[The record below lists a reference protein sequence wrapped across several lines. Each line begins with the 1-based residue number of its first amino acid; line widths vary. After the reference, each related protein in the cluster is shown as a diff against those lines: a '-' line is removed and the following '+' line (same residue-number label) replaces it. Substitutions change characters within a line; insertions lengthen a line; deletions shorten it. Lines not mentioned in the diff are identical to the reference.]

1 MGLNLN
7 QYKRMKNIITF
18 STPGKV
24 ILSGEHSVVY
34 GHPALVASIDK
45 RLYFSLSE
53 KDFFNKKEDVKT
65 EKIVK
70 LIEKTVVSYLE
81 ENKIAYH
88 QKKYSFKI
96 ESEIPVGCGLGSSA
110 ALAVAATAGFL
121 KFLTG
126 KDFSKEVI
134 NELAYQG
141 ETYFHQNP
149 SGVDNTASCFGGLIF
164 YRKEFEFLKNISF
177 FNFKI
182 PTTFP
187 LYLIDSGKP
196 KENTKEMVKEVSEK
210 YKKNPSFFENVFFDI
225 EKTTKKMVLAI
236 KEGNKNLFQ
245 EAILDNEIFLEILGV
260 VSSKTKKLL
269 QKLSSFGVGK
279 ITGAGGKSKGSGFI
293 LFFAEKEKNL
303 IDFLQKEKISF
314 FKLEIDSQG
323 LYEKSK
329 N

>member
-1 MGLNLN
+1 
-7 QYKRMKNIITF
+7 MKNIITF
-18 STPGKV
+18 SAPAKV

-34 GHPALVASIDK
+34 GHPALVTSIDK

-53 KDFFNKKEDVKT
+53 KDFFNKKKEEKSK
-65 EKIVK
+65 KIVN

-81 ENKIAYH
+81 KNKIACH

-110 ALAVAATAGFL
+110 GFSVAATACFL
-121 KFLTG
+121 KFFTG
-126 KDFSKEVI
+126 KDFPKEEI
-134 NELAYQG
+134 NKLAYQI

-279 ITGAGGKSKGSGFI
+279 ITGAGGKSRGSGFI
-293 LFFAEKEKNL
+293 LFFAQKEKELISFLEKEKIN
-303 IDFLQKEKISF
+303 FLKFAFDDK
-314 FKLEIDSQG
+314 G
-323 LYEKSK
+323 VYEQS
-329 N
+329 

>member
-1 MGLNLN
+1 
-7 QYKRMKNIITF
+7 MKNIITF
-18 STPGKV
+18 SAPAKV

-53 KDFFNKKEDVKT
+53 KDFFNKKED
-65 EKIVK
+65 EKSKEIVK

-81 ENKIAYH
+81 KNKIAYH

-110 ALAVAATAGFL
+110 AFSVVVTACFL
-121 KFLTG
+121 KFLTN
-126 KDFSKEVI
+126 KYFPKEEI
-134 NELAYQG
+134 NKLAYQI

-149 SGVDNTASCFGGLIF
+149 SGVDNTASCFGGLIY
-164 YRKEFEFLKNISF
+164 YRKEFEFLKNTSF
-177 FNFKI
+177 LNFKI
-182 PTTFP
+182 PKNFS
-187 LYLIDSGKP
+187 LYLIDSGRP
-196 KENTKEMVKEVSEK
+196 KEKTKEMVKAVFEK

-236 KEGNKNLFQ
+236 KEENKALFQ

-260 VSSKTKKLL
+260 VSLKTKKLL

-279 ITGAGGKSKGSGFI
+279 ITGAGGKSNGSGFI
-293 LFFAEKEKNL
+293 LFFAQKEKELISFLEKEKIN
-303 IDFLQKEKISF
+303 FLKFAFDDKGVYE
-314 FKLEIDSQG
+314 QG
-323 LYEKSK
+323 
-329 N
+329 

>member
-1 MGLNLN
+1 
-7 QYKRMKNIITF
+7 MKNIITF
-18 STPGKV
+18 SAPAKV

-53 KDFFNKKEDVKT
+53 KDFFNKKED
-65 EKIVK
+65 EKSKEIVK

-81 ENKIAYH
+81 KNKIAYH

-96 ESEIPVGCGLGSSA
+96 ESEIPLGCGLGSSA
-110 ALAVAATAGFL
+110 AFSVATTACFL
-121 KFLTG
+121 KFFTG
-126 KDFSKEVI
+126 KDFPKEEI
-134 NELAYQG
+134 NKIAYQI

-149 SGVDNTASCFGGLIF
+149 SGVDNTASCFGGLIY
-164 YRKEFEFLKNISF
+164 YRKEFEFLKNTSF
-177 FNFKI
+177 LNFKI
-182 PTTFP
+182 PKNFS
-187 LYLIDSGKP
+187 LYLIDSERPEEK
-196 KENTKEMVKEVSEK
+196 TKKMVKAVFEK

-236 KEGNKNLFQ
+236 KEENKALFQ
-245 EAILDNEIFLEILGV
+245 EAILDNEIFLEIIGV

-293 LFFAEKEKNL
+293 LFFAQKEKELISFLEKEKIN
-303 IDFLQKEKISF
+303 FLKFAFDDK
-314 FKLEIDSQG
+314 G
-323 LYEKSK
+323 VYEKSQ

>member
-1 MGLNLN
+1 M
-7 QYKRMKNIITF
+7 QTKVIF
-18 STPGKV
+18 SAPAKV

-34 GHPALVASIDK
+34 GRPALVCAINKQLS
-45 RLYFSLSE
+45 FSLSE
-53 KDFFNKKEDVKT
+53 DKFLDKKKT
-65 EKIVK
+65 DKNEEKIVK
-70 LIEKTVVSYLE
+70 LIEKNVVSYLK
-81 ENKIAYH
+81 ENKFAYH

-96 ESEIPVGCGLGSSA
+96 GSEIPVGCGLGSSA
-110 ALAVAATAGFL
+110 ALSVAATAGFL

-134 NELAYQG
+134 NELAYQV

-196 KENTKEMVKEVSEK
+196 KEKTKEMVKMVLEK
-210 YKKNPSFFENVFFDI
+210 YKKNPSFIESILFDM
-225 EKTTKKMVLAI
+225 EKTTKKMVLSII
-236 KEGNKNLFQ
+236 KADKNLFQ
-245 EAILDNEIFLEILGV
+245 QSLLDNEIFLEMLGV

-293 LFFAEKEKNL
+293 LFFA
-303 IDFLQKEKISF
+303 QKEKELVNFLKKEKINF
-314 FKLEIDSQG
+314 FKFSFDNKG
-323 LYEKSK
+323 VYEQS
-329 N
+329 

>member
-1 MGLNLN
+1 
-7 QYKRMKNIITF
+7 MKNIITF
-18 STPGKV
+18 SAPAKV

-53 KDFFNKKEDVKT
+53 KDFFNKKKDEKSK
-65 EKIVK
+65 KIVK

-81 ENKIAYH
+81 KNKISYH

-110 ALAVAATAGFL
+110 ALSVAATACFL
-121 KFLTG
+121 KFFTG
-126 KDFSKEVI
+126 KNFSKKTI
-134 NELAYQG
+134 NQLAYQI

-149 SGVDNTASCFGGLIF
+149 SGVDNTTSCFGGLIY

-182 PTTFP
+182 PKNF
-187 LYLIDSGKP
+187 LFYLIDSGRPEEK
-196 KENTKEMVKEVSEK
+196 TKEMVKMVFEK
-210 YKKNPSFFENVFFDI
+210 YKKNPSFFENIFFDM

-236 KEGNKNLFQ
+236 KEENKNLFQ
-245 EAILDNEIFLEILGV
+245 EAILDNEIFLEMLSI
-260 VSSKTKKLL
+260 VSSNTKKLL
-269 QKLSSFGVGK
+269 QRLSAFGVGK
-279 ITGAGGKSKGSGFI
+279 ITGAGGKKRDSGFI
-293 LFFAEKEKNL
+293 LFFAEKEKKL

>member
-1 MGLNLN
+1 
-7 QYKRMKNIITF
+7 MKNIITF
-18 STPGKV
+18 SAPAKV

-53 KDFFNKKEDVKT
+53 KDFFNKKKDEKSK
-65 EKIVK
+65 KIVK

-81 ENKIAYH
+81 KNKIAYH

-110 ALAVAATAGFL
+110 AFSVAATACFL
-121 KFLTG
+121 KFLTN
-126 KDFSKEVI
+126 KDFPKEEI
-134 NELAYQG
+134 NKLAYQI

-149 SGVDNTASCFGGLIF
+149 SGVDNTASCFGGLIY
-164 YRKEFEFLKNISF
+164 YRKEFEFLKNTSF
-177 FNFKI
+177 LNFKI
-182 PTTFP
+182 PKNFS
-187 LYLIDSGKP
+187 LYLIDSERP
-196 KENTKEMVKEVSEK
+196 KEKTKEMVKAVFEK

-236 KEGNKNLFQ
+236 KEENKALFQ
-245 EAILDNEIFLEILGV
+245 EAILDNEIFLEIIGV
-260 VSSKTKKLL
+260 VPSKTKKLL

-279 ITGAGGKSKGSGFI
+279 ITGAGGKSRGSGFI
-293 LFFAEKEKNL
+293 LFFAQKEKELISFLEKEKIN
-303 IDFLQKEKISF
+303 FLKFAFDDK
-314 FKLEIDSQG
+314 G
-323 LYEKSK
+323 VYEKSQ

>member
-1 MGLNLN
+1 
-7 QYKRMKNIITF
+7 MKNIITF
-18 STPGKV
+18 SAPAKV

-53 KDFFNKKEDVKT
+53 KYFFNKKED
-65 EKIVK
+65 EKSKEIVK

-81 ENKIAYH
+81 KNKIAYH

-110 ALAVAATAGFL
+110 AFSVAATACFL
-121 KFLTG
+121 KFLTN
-126 KDFSKEVI
+126 KYFPKEEI
-134 NELAYQG
+134 NKLAYQI

-149 SGVDNTASCFGGLIF
+149 SGVDNTASCFGGLIY
-164 YRKEFEFLKNISF
+164 YRKEFEFLKNTSF
-177 FNFKI
+177 LNFKI
-182 PTTFP
+182 PKNFS
-187 LYLIDSGKP
+187 LYLIDSGRP
-196 KENTKEMVKEVSEK
+196 KEKTKEMVKAVFEK

-236 KEGNKNLFQ
+236 KEENKALFQ

-279 ITGAGGKSKGSGFI
+279 ITGAGGKSNGSGFI
-293 LFFAEKEKNL
+293 LFFAQKEKEL
-303 IDFLQKEKISF
+303 ISFLQKQKINF
-314 FKLEIDSQG
+314 LKFAFDDKGVYEQG
-323 LYEKSK
+323 
-329 N
+329 

>member
-1 MGLNLN
+1 
-7 QYKRMKNIITF
+7 MKNVITF
-18 STPGKV
+18 SAPAKV

-53 KDFFNKKEDVKT
+53 KDFFNKKKEEKSK
-65 EKIVK
+65 KIVK

-81 ENKIAYH
+81 KNKIAYH

-110 ALAVAATAGFL
+110 AFSVAATACFL
-121 KFLTG
+121 KFFTG
-126 KDFSKEVI
+126 KDFSKEEI
-134 NELAYQG
+134 NKLAYQI

-149 SGVDNTASCFGGLIF
+149 SGVDNTASCFGGLIY
-164 YRKEFEFLKNISF
+164 YRKEFEFLKNTSF
-177 FNFKI
+177 LNFKI
-182 PTTFP
+182 PKNFS
-187 LYLIDSGKP
+187 LYLIDSGRP
-196 KENTKEMVKEVSEK
+196 KEKTKKMVKKVFEK

-236 KEGNKNLFQ
+236 KEENKALFQ

-260 VSSKTKKLL
+260 VSLKTKKLL

-279 ITGAGGKSKGSGFI
+279 ITGAGGKSNGSGFI
-293 LFFAEKEKNL
+293 LFFAQKEKEL
-303 IDFLQKEKISF
+303 ISFLQKQKINF
-314 FKLEIDSQG
+314 FKFTFDDKGVYEQG
-323 LYEKSK
+323 
-329 N
+329 

>member
-1 MGLNLN
+1 
-7 QYKRMKNIITF
+7 MKNIITF
-18 STPGKV
+18 SAPAKV

-34 GHPALVASIDK
+34 GRPALVCTINRRLNFSVSKEKLLDK
-45 RLYFSLSE
+45 
-53 KDFFNKKEDVKT
+53 KKADKNE

-70 LIEKTVVSYLE
+70 LIEKNVVSYLKK
-81 ENKIAYH
+81 NKIPH
-88 QKKYSFKI
+88 LEKKYFFKI
-96 ESEIPVGCGLGSSA
+96 DSNIPLGCGLGSSA
-110 ALAVAATAGFL
+110 ALSVAATAGFL
-121 KFLTG
+121 KLFTG
-126 KDFSKEVI
+126 KNFSKETI
-134 NELAYQG
+134 NQLAYQI

-149 SGVDNTASCFGGLIF
+149 SGVDNTASCFGGLIY

-177 FNFKI
+177 LNFKI
-182 PTTFP
+182 PKEFS
-187 LYLIDSGKP
+187 LFLIDSGKP
-196 KENTKEMVKEVSEK
+196 EEDTKTMVKMVTEK
-210 YKKNPSFFENVFFDI
+210 YKKNLSLMESILFDM

-245 EAILDNEIFLEILGV
+245 EAILDNEIFLEMLGV

-269 QKLSSFGVGK
+269 QRLSAFGVGK
-279 ITGAGGKSKGSGFI
+279 ITGAGGKKRDSGFI

>member
-1 MGLNLN
+1 
-7 QYKRMKNIITF
+7 MKNIITF
-18 STPGKV
+18 SAPAKV

-34 GHPALVASIDK
+34 GRPALVCTINRRLNFSVSKEKLLDK
-45 RLYFSLSE
+45 
-53 KDFFNKKEDVKT
+53 KKADKNE

-70 LIEKTVVSYLE
+70 LIDKNVVSYLKK
-81 ENKIAYH
+81 NKIPH
-88 QKKYSFKI
+88 LEKKYFFKI
-96 ESEIPVGCGLGSSA
+96 DSNIPLGCGLGSSA
-110 ALAVAATAGFL
+110 ALSVAATAGFL
-121 KFLTG
+121 KLFTG
-126 KDFSKEVI
+126 KNFSKETI
-134 NELAYQG
+134 NQLAYQI

-149 SGVDNTASCFGGLIF
+149 SGVDNTASCFGGLIY

-177 FNFKI
+177 LNFKI
-182 PTTFP
+182 PKEFS
-187 LYLIDSGKP
+187 LFLIDSGKP
-196 KENTKEMVKEVSEK
+196 EEDTKTMVKMVTEK
-210 YKKNPSFFENVFFDI
+210 YKKNLSLMESILFDM

-245 EAILDNEIFLEILGV
+245 EAILDNEIFLEMLGV

-269 QKLSSFGVGK
+269 QRLSAFGVGK
-279 ITGAGGKSKGSGFI
+279 ITGAGGKKRDSGFI